1 MQTFTLEYI
10 VLGSLDGVTPAPAF
24 SVDPNADD
32 YLRPGKDQLY
42 TQVVQNLGLIDPDF
56 GVGGSQGN
64 RILAWFWTYG
74 PTPGAPGAAVSV
86 VDAQGPGLEQQ
97 QLIDLA
103 AKTQAYVSG
112 ARLVPQGS
120 RIKVEGLTAS
130 AGQPVVVRFNV
141 LVADTAEDFLTL
153 CACDTSGGSPGTLS
167 VSDEGALVASGV
179 ISMNFTGDGVTATPA
194 GPNAVNVA
202 VPGGIQG
209 VEVQEEGGIVSAT
222 TTVFN
227 FVGPGVTATL
237 AAPGEVDITVP
248 GGIQGIDVQED
259 GAPVVSAA
267 TILNFEGCDVS
278 SPVAGTATVRPII
291 VFPWAPA
298 IANTAGTT
306 PLVTGTTQRY
316 DASALA
322 PGALVLE
329 FPAGPADND
338 SLELKEIGNSFVAV
352 TLDGNGANVEGVF
365 VASAPTVSVGLPRV
379 NLQYQYDLTGNIW
392 RIV

>member
-32 YLRPGKDQLY
+32 YLRPGADQLY

-64 RILAWFWTYG
+64 RILSWFWTYG

-103 AKTQAYVSG
+103 AKTQAYVSA

-130 AGQPVVVRFNV
+130 PGQPVVVRFNV

-202 VPGGIQG
+202 VPGG
-209 VEVQEEGGIVSAT
+209 
-222 TTVFN
+222 
-227 FVGPGVTATL
+227 L
-237 AAPGEVDITVP
+237 
-248 GGIQGIDVQED
+248 QGIEVQED
-259 GAPVVSAA
+259 GAQVVAVA

-278 SPVAGTATVRPII
+278 SSGPNIATVRPII
-291 VFPWAPA
+291 VFPWAPST
-298 IANTAGTT
+298 ANTAGTT
-306 PLVTGTTQRY
+306 QLVTGTTQRY

-322 PGALVLE
+322 PGALELE
-329 FPAGPADND
+329 FPANPADND
-338 SLELKEIGNSFVAV
+338 SLELKEIGNSFVLVDLVAPGPPGV
-352 TLDGNGANVEGVF
+352 QIEGVL
-365 VASAPTVSVGLPRV
+365 VPAGNPVSVGLPRV
-379 NLQYQYDLTGNIW
+379 NLQYQYDSSATIW